1 MTIQLVFLAR
11 LRERFG
17 VSREGFALTA
27 DINTVAALLDA
38 LRQRGGA
45 FAEELAA
52 GRAFR
57 VAVNQDVV
65 ALDHPV
71 NAGAFISNKKQFLMT
86 QNTLLL
92 SAVMLL
98 FAQAIFAQNSKKAS
112 ISTISVQ
119 TGFVN
124 EQGAGWQLADFRR
137 LIPQSVL
144 LQKDYWQCWQGLK
157 KNFAK

>member
-17 VSREGFALTA
+17 VSREAFALSA
-27 DINTVAALLDA
+27 DINTVATLLDA

-45 FAEELAA
+45 FAEELAV

-71 NAGAFISNKKQFLMT
+71 NAGDE
-86 QNTLLL
+86 
-92 SAVMLL
+92 V
-98 FAQAIFAQNSKKAS
+98 AIFPP
-112 ISTISVQ
+112 V
-119 TGFVN
+119 TG
-124 EQGAGWQLADFRR
+124 G
-137 LIPQSVL
+137 
-144 LQKDYWQCWQGLK
+144 
-157 KNFAK
+157 

>member
-17 VSREGFALTA
+17 VSREAYVLTA
-27 DINTVAALLDA
+27 GIDTVDALLAA

-57 VAVNQDVV
+57 VAVNQEVV

-71 NAGAFISNKKQFLMT
+71 KTGDE
-86 QNTLLL
+86 
-92 SAVMLL
+92 V
-98 FAQAIFAQNSKKAS
+98 AIFPP
-112 ISTISVQ
+112 V
-119 TGFVN
+119 TG
-124 EQGAGWQLADFRR
+124 G
-137 LIPQSVL
+137 
-144 LQKDYWQCWQGLK
+144 
-157 KNFAK
+157 

>member
-17 VSREGFALTA
+17 VSREAFALNA
-27 DINTVAALLDA
+27 DIDTVFALLGA

-45 FAEELAA
+45 FAEELAE

-71 NAGAFISNKKQFLMT
+71 RAGDE
-86 QNTLLL
+86 
-92 SAVMLL
+92 V
-98 FAQAIFAQNSKKAS
+98 AIFPP
-112 ISTISVQ
+112 V
-119 TGFVN
+119 TG
-124 EQGAGWQLADFRR
+124 G
-137 LIPQSVL
+137 
-144 LQKDYWQCWQGLK
+144 
-157 KNFAK
+157 